1 MQQIYTMKKV
11 YCNLHPHLKK
21 KKDLKQLIYTLSR
34 QKKKNKLRSKLAEEK
49 NEFDFDRITYMPLV
63 MPKTIRDIELDV
75 KLLVKQFVFIFPSTF
90 HYP

>member
-1 MQQIYTMKKV
+1 
-11 YCNLHPHLKK
+11 
-21 KKDLKQLIYTLSR
+21 
-34 QKKKNKLRSKLAEEK
+34 
-49 NEFDFDRITYMPLV
+49 MPLV